1 MMGVFAS
8 KVIGLYET
16 LNRGCTP
23 SDILDRLYKE
33 FREDIPFERVSIV
46 LTNNEGQI
54 YLNELRHKKA
64 SNMLQGRLVDA
75 EDTSLSEVFRRQE
88 PRIINDYQD
97 YFAQKPSSELT
108 AMLLEE
114 GIRSSMAYPLVVNG
128 IGIGALIF
136 ASSTP
141 NAYNGDLLA
150 KARILANILAVAV
163 EKTILVD
170 DLILASITGLAK
182 LVEAKDSETGLHLQ
196 RIQNYS
202 KIIAEQLSTTSK
214 YQRVIDE
221 QFIEDIYKFSPLH
234 DIGKVG
240 IADGI
245 LLKPAKL
252 TEEEFAVMKRHTV
265 IGAEVLKKSSN
276 NLLRRGH
283 HFFDMAIQIALGHH
297 EKYDGTGYPYGLA
310 GEAIPLSARIVSLAD
325 VFDALTSK
333 RVYKQPI
340 DIDVSFKMVADESG
354 SHFDPDIVQAML
366 DRRLD
371 IIEICE
377 LYKENIEPVW

>member
-221 QFIEDIYKFSPLH
+221 QFIEDIYKFSQLH

-245 LLKPAKL
+245 LLKRAKL

-276 NLLRRGH
+276 NLLRRGR

>member
-221 QFIEDIYKFSPLH
+221 QFIEDIYKFSQLH

-276 NLLRRGH
+276 NLLRRGR

>member
-150 KARILANILAVAV
+150 KARILTNILAVAV

-276 NLLRRGH
+276 NLLRRGR

>member
-170 DLILASITGLAK
+170 DLILASITGLVK

-265 IGAEVLKKSSN
+265 IGAKVLKKSSN
-276 NLLRRGH
+276 NLLRRGR

>member
-1 MMGVFAS
+1 MGVFAS

-276 NLLRRGH
+276 NLLRRGR

-333 RVYKQPI
+333 RVYKQSI

>member
-1 MMGVFAS
+1 MGVFAS

-23 SDILDRLYKE
+23 SDILDRFYKE

-276 NLLRRGH
+276 NLLRRGR

>member
-276 NLLRRGH
+276 NLLRRGR

-333 RVYKQPI
+333 RVYKQSI

>member
-276 NLLRRGH
+276 NLLRRGR

>member
-1 MMGVFAS
+1 MGVFAS

-276 NLLRRGH
+276 NLLRRGR

>member
-1 MMGVFAS
+1 MGVFAS

>member
-114 GIRSSMAYPLVVNG
+114 GIRSSMAYPWVVNV

-276 NLLRRGH
+276 NLLRRGR

>member
-1 MMGVFAS
+1 MGVFAS

-276 NLLRRGH
+276 NLLRRGR
-283 HFFDMAIQIALGHH
+283 HFFDMALHIALGHH

>member
-8 KVIGLYET
+8 KVIGLCET

-276 NLLRRGH
+276 NLLRRGR

>member
-16 LNRGCTP
+16 LNRGCTS

-276 NLLRRGH
+276 NLLRRGR